1 MSKNDVE
8 SRQANIYKYF
18 TTAKKRAIIL
28 QLFSIALLRARV
40 KHARTH

>member
-18 TTAKKRAIIL
+18 TTAKKKE
-28 QLFSIALLRARV
+28 QLFYNYFQ
-40 KHARTH
+40 